1 MARRFLI
8 GGECEIEVAPGALGG
23 ALLPEREGRAQVLVV
38 TQPGA
43 APIAARVAA
52 ALGAD
57 GWAVEVFQV
66 PDGEAAKTLEV
77 AAVLYRRGNALGL
90 TRGDTIVAVGGGAVT
105 DLAGFVA
112 ATYLRGIEAVYVPT
126 TLLGAVDAAIGGKSG
141 VNVEGKNLVGV
152 FRHPRRVVVDT
163 DLLAALPAALW
174 REGLA
179 EVVKAGYVGD
189 PGLIDLLQRT
199 GLAAPRDEVV
209 ERAIAVKAAVVED
222 DFREAGR
229 RMVLNYGHT
238 IGHAVEVACGL
249 SHGAAVAVGM
259 VAAASASE
267 IELGYADAA
276 RQRALIASLGLP
288 VTVAGAGDPRV
299 RELMA
304 LDKKRDERGLRMV
317 LLAAAGRPEVRHV
330 AAETVDAALAAI
342 AP

>member
-1 MARRFLI
+1 
-8 GGECEIEVAPGALGG
+8 
-23 ALLPEREGRAQVLVV
+23 VLVV

-174 REGLA
+174 QEGLA